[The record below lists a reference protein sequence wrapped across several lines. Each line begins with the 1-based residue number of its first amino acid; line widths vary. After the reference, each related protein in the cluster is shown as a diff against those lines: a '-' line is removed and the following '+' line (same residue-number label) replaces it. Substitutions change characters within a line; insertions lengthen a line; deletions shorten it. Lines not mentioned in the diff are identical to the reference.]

1 MIKSVLI
8 IEDDRFIGEMYVR
21 SLELSGYSVEWAI
34 DGNDGL
40 VMARNKPYDLIIVDI
55 MLPERKG
62 DEILSALRGEE
73 DLIPSTKVLIMTNFQ
88 QDEESRKAIENRA
101 DGYLIKADITPR
113 KLLEIIKGMWFRLN
127 KKRAGEV
134 LFAFYSISTD
144 FIISINIVRLKPI
157 DLLGKIATQPTA
169 IRISVPRQPSS
180 WQLGK
185 LGFVRSH

>member
-144 FIISINIVRLKPI
+144 FIISINIVRLKPT

-169 IRISVPRQPSS
+169 IRISVPR
-180 WQLGK
+180 
-185 LGFVRSH
+185 